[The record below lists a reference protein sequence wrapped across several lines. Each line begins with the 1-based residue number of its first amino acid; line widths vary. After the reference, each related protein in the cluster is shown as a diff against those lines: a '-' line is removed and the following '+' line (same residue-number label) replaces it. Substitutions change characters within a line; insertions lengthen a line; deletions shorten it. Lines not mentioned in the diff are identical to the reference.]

1 MMYIATVQMELVAM
15 TTSMVGAVHMA
26 SSAMAIIMIL
36 VATRTA

>member
-26 SSAMAIIMIL
+26 SSATAIMLIL